1 MEKII
6 TDGDL
11 MGLLSV
17 FLLVVIPF
25 LAGIILFS
33 GPGSGKPVMFL
44 IYLSSSILAASML
57 FSGQIFRVSLLG
69 SFGVDLLMDQ
79 FAWTFILMNG
89 LVFLGVTLSR
99 KSSSLPVIA
108 FPLMVLL
115 HGTANAVFLSYDL
128 FNIFVCIELATI
140 LAFLLIRLGNKPRQV
155 WSAVQYLIV
164 GNVGMI
170 LYLLGCIFAYSLN
183 GSFSMETIQEL
194 PKLPVYL
201 LVTGLSVKG
210 GVFVMGLWLPEAHG
224 EAESAVSALLSGV
237 IIKIG
242 IAPLLRLAHLSPAAS
257 DLISILAASGAI
269 LGMTYALFEVDL
281 KKVIAYSSLSQT
293 GFILAV
299 PHAGHLYALAHGLFK
314 AWFFLSAGD
323 LESRDL
329 RVLNK
334 QGISKEKWIPL
345 VLASL
350 ALSGLPGLG
359 GLGIKSIMFRDLRE
373 WQIPLMNLAALGSC
387 IYVSRFLF
395 LPLTQG
401 GKWRRVFS
409 LSNVFFL
416 VSIMILELFLG
427 SAGWLQ
433 LLKPVLMIL
442 AGMSLYR
449 LFLHGR
455 YGLLPKWPEELVHI
469 MGLSLLCILGMIGVF
484 GL

>member
-1 MEKII
+1 MEKIMS
-6 TDGDL
+6 DADL

-17 FLLVVIPF
+17 FLLVVLPF
-25 LAGIILFS
+25 FAGIILFS
-33 GPGSGKPVMFL
+33 RPGSGKPAMFL

-57 FSGQIFRVSLLG
+57 FSGQIFRISLLG

-99 KSSSLPVIA
+99 KSGSLPVIS

-224 EAESAVSALLSGV
+224 EAE
-237 IIKIG
+237 
-242 IAPLLRLAHLSPAAS
+242 
-257 DLISILAASGAI
+257 AI
-269 LGMTYALFEVDL
+269 Y
-281 KKVIAYSSLSQT
+281 
-293 GFILAV
+293 
-299 PHAGHLYALAHGLFK
+299 
-314 AWFFLSAGD
+314 
-323 LESRDL
+323 
-329 RVLNK
+329 
-334 QGISKEKWIPL
+334 
-345 VLASL
+345 
-350 ALSGLPGLG
+350 
-359 GLGIKSIMFRDLRE
+359 
-373 WQIPLMNLAALGSC
+373 
-387 IYVSRFLF
+387 
-395 LPLTQG
+395 
-401 GKWRRVFS
+401 
-409 LSNVFFL
+409 
-416 VSIMILELFLG
+416 
-427 SAGWLQ
+427 
-433 LLKPVLMIL
+433 
-442 AGMSLYR
+442 LYR
-449 LFLHGR
+449 HTLWR
-455 YGLLPKWPEELVHI
+455 P
-469 MGLSLLCILGMIGVF
+469 
-484 GL
+484 

>member
-1 MEKII
+1 
-6 TDGDL
+6 
-11 MGLLSV
+11 
-17 FLLVVIPF
+17 
-25 LAGIILFS
+25 
-33 GPGSGKPVMFL
+33 
-44 IYLSSSILAASML
+44 
-57 FSGQIFRVSLLG
+57 
-69 SFGVDLLMDQ
+69 
-79 FAWTFILMNG
+79 
-89 LVFLGVTLSR
+89 
-99 KSSSLPVIA
+99 
-108 FPLMVLL
+108 
-115 HGTANAVFLSYDL
+115 
-128 FNIFVCIELATI
+128 
-140 LAFLLIRLGNKPRQV
+140 
-155 WSAVQYLIV
+155 
-164 GNVGMI
+164 
-170 LYLLGCIFAYSLN
+170 
-183 GSFSMETIQEL
+183 
-194 PKLPVYL
+194 
-201 LVTGLSVKG
+201 
-210 GVFVMGLWLPEAHG
+210 
-224 EAESAVSALLSGV
+224 
-237 IIKIG
+237 
-242 IAPLLRLAHLSPAAS
+242 
-257 DLISILAASGAI
+257 
-269 LGMTYALFEVDL
+269 MTYALFEVDL

-387 IYVSRFLF
+387 VYVSRFLF